1 MLEETKKDL
10 LSDVKLSGDHAS
22 SVLDRL
28 VSGESSYLRDL
39 RMNLKTAMQVES
51 IEGKEAALIAYAV
64 AVNERHAALV
74 AGFEAVCKETGCTEA
89 EIAEAA
95 ACASLLSANN
105 VLYRFKH
112 FIEKAEY
119 QNMGAKMRMNI
130 MMKPVLGKPFFELL
144 SLGISS
150 VNGCQ
155 QCVNS
160 HEHSVKEL
168 GISAEKIFDTVRLCA
183 VVVSVTKVI

>member
-64 AVNERHAALV
+64 AVNERHTALV
-74 AGFEAVCKETGCTEA
+74 AGFEAVCKEAGCTEA

>member
-10 LSDVKLSGDHAS
+10 LNDLKLSSDHAS
-22 SVLDRL
+22 PVLDRL
-28 VSGESSYLRDL
+28 ISGESSYLRDL
-39 RMNLKTAMQVES
+39 RMNIKTAMQMES
-51 IEGKEAALIAYAV
+51 IAGKEAALIAYAV
-64 AVNERHAALV
+64 AVNERHTILKSGLAEICIA
-74 AGFEAVCKETGCTEA
+74 EGCTSA
-89 EIAEAA
+89 DLAEAA

-112 FIEKAEY
+112 FIEKEEY

-130 MMKPVLGKPFFELL
+130 MMKPTLGKPFFELL
-144 SLGISS
+144 SLGISA

-160 HEHSVKEL
+160 HEASVREL
-168 GISAEKIFDTVRLCA
+168 GISADKIFDTVRLCA
-183 VVVSVTKVI
+183 IMVSATKVI

>member
-1 MLEETKKDL
+1 MEETKKDL
-10 LSDVKLSGDHAS
+10 LNDVKLSGDHAS

-28 VSGESSYLRDL
+28 VSGEASYLRDL

-51 IEGKEAALIAYAV
+51 IAGKEAALIAYAV
-64 AVNERHAALV
+64 AVNERHAALIH
-74 AGFEAVCKETGCTEA
+74 GFHTICSEAGCTEA

-144 SLGISS
+144 SLGISA

>member
-1 MLEETKKDL
+1 
-10 LSDVKLSGDHAS
+10 
-22 SVLDRL
+22 
-28 VSGESSYLRDL
+28 
-39 RMNLKTAMQVES
+39 
-51 IEGKEAALIAYAV
+51 
-64 AVNERHAALV
+64 
-74 AGFEAVCKETGCTEA
+74 
-89 EIAEAA
+89 
-95 ACASLLSANN
+95 
-105 VLYRFKH
+105 
-112 FIEKAEY
+112 
-119 QNMGAKMRMNI
+119 MGAKMRMNI

>member
-10 LSDVKLSGDHAS
+10 LNDVKLSGDHAS
-22 SVLDRL
+22 SVLNRL
-28 VSGESSYLRDL
+28 VSGESSYVRDL

-64 AVNERHAALV
+64 AVNERHATLI
-74 AGFEAVCKETGCTEA
+74 AGFEEICVGAGCTEA

-112 FIEKAEY
+112 FIEKDEY

-144 SLGISS
+144 SLGISA

-168 GISAEKIFDTVRLCA
+168 GISSEKIFDTVRLCA
-183 VVVSVTKVI
+183 VVVSVTKVV

>member
-1 MLEETKKDL
+1 
-10 LSDVKLSGDHAS
+10 
-22 SVLDRL
+22 
-28 VSGESSYLRDL
+28 
-39 RMNLKTAMQVES
+39 
-51 IEGKEAALIAYAV
+51 
-64 AVNERHAALV
+64 
-74 AGFEAVCKETGCTEA
+74 
-89 EIAEAA
+89 
-95 ACASLLSANN
+95 
-105 VLYRFKH
+105 
-112 FIEKAEY
+112 
-119 QNMGAKMRMNI
+119 MGAKMRMNI

-144 SLGISS
+144 SLGISA